1 MDFGPSTKSPLR
13 ALCSSLQLSKI
24 EFEFSIG
31 YFAIF
36 EHMNID
42 QQKLS
47 LIERLMKVRQ
57 TVTLDKVE
65 ELLNQSELEL
75 RAKESLEAIA
85 KDDMVTLDQFKQ
97 SNKSWLK
104 QKATK

>member
-1 MDFGPSTKSPLR
+1 
-13 ALCSSLQLSKI
+13 
-24 EFEFSIG
+24 
-31 YFAIF
+31 
-36 EHMNID
+36 MNID

-75 RAKESLEAIA
+75 RASESLEAIA
-85 KDDMVTLDQFKQ
+85 KDDMETLDQFRQ
-97 SNKSWLK
+97 NNKSWLK